1 MVGRTNTIL
10 ISILTLCETSLLDR
24 LDPETGREIN
34 QLAFAKWTIEEV
46 EAYLDY
52 HDQLDHIAEEQ
63 EERRG
68 RYLGVHGCN
77 RNR

>member
-1 MVGRTNTIL
+1 M
-10 ISILTLCETSLLDR
+10 LLDR

-34 QLAFAKWTIEEV
+34 HIVFPNWTIEEV

-52 HDQLDHIAEEQ
+52 HDRLDQRAMEQ

-68 RYLGVHGCN
+68 RYRYQVLGGYILIWL
-77 RNR
+77 